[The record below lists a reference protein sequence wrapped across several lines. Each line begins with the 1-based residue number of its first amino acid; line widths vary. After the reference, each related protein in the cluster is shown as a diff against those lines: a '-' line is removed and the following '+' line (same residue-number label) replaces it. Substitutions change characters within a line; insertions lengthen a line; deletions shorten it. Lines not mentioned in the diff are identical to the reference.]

1 MDIDDGSDVEY
12 LDIGEDLDT
21 EPIKKDD
28 IAEFI
33 EQLGIKKQR
42 PDTGL
47 VYIKID
53 VCDHFVLF
61 GLISGNLL
69 SGLRRC
75 MCAS

>member
-1 MDIDDGSDVEY
+1 MDVDDGSDVEY

-47 VYIKID
+47 VHIMMDACNHYAWLD
-53 VCDHFVLF
+53 LR
-61 GLISGNLL
+61 L
-69 SGLRRC
+69 SARSRFPGSR
-75 MCAS
+75 SDS

>member
-12 LDIGEDLDT
+12 LDIGEELDT

-47 VYIKID
+47 VCIKMD
-53 VCDHFVLF
+53 VCHHSVLL
-61 GLISGNLL
+61 GLISGNLP
-69 SGLRRC
+69 SGFPRC
-75 MCAS
+75 RL